1 MKRLDK
7 IKKNLK
13 LGILFYLFLFFLFK
27 KKNESMY
34 DSTVILSAMF
44 KFNNE

>member
-7 IKKNLK
+7 MKKHFK
-13 LGILFYLFLFFLFK
+13 LGILFYFYFFLFK